1 MPDDDQPKILFAISH
16 EPDGT
21 CTVLN
26 TYGPT
31 AVVMQEGFADRDAAV
46 QWVEG
51 YMLTQGLADPRGTTH

>member
-1 MPDDDQPKILFAISH
+1 MPDDDQPKILFTISH

-46 QWVEG
+46 QWVED
-51 YMLTQGLADPRGTTH
+51 YKS